1 MATKWQEKED
11 RRVPLY
17 SDKPWTQ
24 GSRHKIGEVRRD
36 DLPVVTTR
44 EEKNEDVGSKYLD
57 KPWEQG
63 DRRRVGDTKY
73 EPHDDAWWAE
83 RHRENIEREREYA
96 IWKFKETAPKVIV
109 ISLVICAMIYMAFRE
124 FEVIQYVFGTPYV
137 IAMIIVMVG
146 CIFIR
151 IKF

>member
-63 DRRRVGDTKY
+63 ERRRVGDPKY

-83 RHRENIEREREYA
+83 RHRESIERERKYA
-96 IWKFKETAPKVIV
+96 IWKFKETAPGVIV
-109 ISLVICAMIYMAFRE
+109 VSLVVCALIYMAFRE

-137 IAMIIVMVG
+137 IAMLIAMVG
-146 CIFIR
+146 CIFIK
-151 IKF
+151 IKM